1 MTAAMPLDV
10 PAAAGPAIAAEVRR
24 YGALDVET
32 GGFLLAPERTVA
44 VCTVA
49 FACTSGIT
57 RRRLQLQ
64 ISEIALDQLFAYA
77 GTQGCWVPAQFHSH
91 AGEAFLSRTDR
102 EYGLRVPGFI
112 SAVIPGFADPPM
124 SPDAWTWWRF
134 DRGEWHTV
142 GSPSAGGCDLR
153 QVVFDEDGVRGR

>member
-49 FACTSGIT
+49 FAGTSGIT

-124 SPDAWTWWRF
+124 SPDAWTWWRL
-134 DRGEWHTV
+134 DRDEWHTV